1 MVGLIVGVEVAAA
14 RTGGS
19 HMEDTIVGVG
29 LFETGT
35 WEGDEGG
42 GDEIVGEVGRACVIV
57 DSGLRS

>member
-1 MVGLIVGVEVAAA
+1 
-14 RTGGS
+14 
-19 HMEDTIVGVG
+19 MEDTIVGVG

-42 GDEIVGEVGRACVIV
+42 GDEIVDDLGRACVIV